1 MGLTGQGQQGEEGT
15 GKDDRG
21 QTATQGLEVPSG
33 SWCDL
38 VTQKAGDQTAILWGG
53 GGQGSGLSQA
63 AVHEGRGF
71 IPTGHGT
78 LRGPG
83 VGESS
88 P

>member
-38 VTQKAGDQTAILWGG
+38 VTQKAGAQTAILWGG
-53 GGQGSGLSQA
+53 GA
-63 AVHEGRGF
+63 K
-71 IPTGHGT
+71 
-78 LRGPG
+78 G
-83 VGESS
+83 VGYPRQLSTKEEASS
-88 P
+88 LQATEP